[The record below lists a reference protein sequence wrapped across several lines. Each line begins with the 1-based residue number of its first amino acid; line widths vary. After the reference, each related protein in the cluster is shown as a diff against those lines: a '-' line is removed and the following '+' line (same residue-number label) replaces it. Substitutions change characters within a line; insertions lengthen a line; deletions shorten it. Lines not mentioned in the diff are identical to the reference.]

1 MNNLNSLSGKKIL
14 VAITGSIAAVKAPIL
29 VSRLIKAGVEVKC
42 VMTKSASKLVSP
54 LSLSTLS
61 RNQCY
66 QDKDQWDDSQTKP
79 LHIALAEWA
88 ELIIVAPMS
97 ATSLSKFTCGN
108 ADGLLASILLASKSQ
123 IVIAAAMNTSMWENQ
138 SVKKNWNYLKTIE
151 QVISLEPSKGLLAC
165 DRVGDG
171 KMVSLDIIELASE
184 SAFIFNSENKF
195 LTKDLK
201 NIRFLVSAGPTVED
215 LDAARQL
222 TNRSSGKMGVLIAQA
237 AKLRGADVD
246 LVHGPISVQED
257 LLEGLNT
264 YPVRSSSEMGAKIN
278 DLQPYAQV
286 IVMAAA
292 VSDFKKIS
300 PSEQKI
306 SKEFFLQS
314 IVDDLEMTSDL
325 IKTQT
330 AKRLENQIFLGFAA
344 ETGSDQEII
353 EKGENKR
360 ILKGCDLLM
369 ANPIDRDG
377 QGFDKNF
384 NSGFL
389 LGPKKMV
396 KNLSFSTKL
405 SISHQ
410 LLDEI
415 RNLKSKISINF

>member
-1 MNNLNSLSGKKIL
+1 MNNSTLSGKKIL
-14 VAITGSIAAVKAPIL
+14 VAVTGSIAAVKAPIL
-29 VSRLIKAGVEVKC
+29 VSRLIKAGVEVRC
-42 VMTKSASKLVSP
+42 VITQSAAKLVSP

-61 RNQCY
+61 RNKCY
-66 QDKDQWDDSQTKP
+66 QDKDQWEDSQTKP

-97 ATSLSKFTCGN
+97 ASSLSKFTSGN
-108 ADGLLASILLASKSQ
+108 ADGLLASILLAAQSQ
-123 IVIAAAMNTSMWENQ
+123 IVIAPAMNTSMWSNQ
-138 SVKKNWNYLKTIE
+138 SVKKNWNHTKTNDQI
-151 QVISLEPSKGLLAC
+151 ISLEPFEGLLAC
-165 DRVGDG
+165 DRFGDG
-171 KMVSLDIIELASE
+171 KMVNLDIIELASE
-184 SAFIFNSENKF
+184 SAFIFHEKNKF

-201 NIRFLVSAGPTVED
+201 GIRFLVSAGPTVED

-222 TNRSSGKMGVLIAQA
+222 TNRSSGRMGVLISQA

-264 YPVRSSSEMGAKIN
+264 YSVRTSNEMGAKID
-278 DLQPYAQV
+278 DLQPSAQV

-292 VSDFKKIS
+292 VSDFKKNS
-300 PSEQKI
+300 PSKKKI
-306 SKEFFLQS
+306 SKEFFIKS
-314 IVDDLEMTSDL
+314 IFDDLEMTTDL
-325 IKTQT
+325 IRNQT
-330 AKRLENQIFLGFAA
+330 RKKLENQIFLGFAA
-344 ETGSDQEII
+344 ETGSDNEII
-353 EKGENKR
+353 EKGEKKR
-360 ILKGCDLLM
+360 VLKGCDLLM
-369 ANPIDRDG
+369 ANPIDRAG

-415 RNLKSKISINF
+415 RNLKS

>member
-1 MNNLNSLSGKKIL
+1 MNNSTLSGKKIL
-14 VAITGSIAAVKAPIL
+14 VAVTGSIAAVKAPIL
-29 VSRLIKAGVEVKC
+29 VSRLIKAGVEVRC
-42 VMTKSASKLVSP
+42 VITQSAAKLVSP

-61 RNQCY
+61 RNKCY
-66 QDKDQWDDSQTKP
+66 QDKDQWEDSQTKP

-97 ATSLSKFTCGN
+97 ATSLSKFTSGN
-108 ADGLLASILLASKSQ
+108 ADGLLASILLAAQSQ
-123 IVIAAAMNTSMWENQ
+123 IVIAPAMNTSMWSNQ
-138 SVKKNWNYLKTIE
+138 SVKKNWNHTKTNDQI
-151 QVISLEPSKGLLAC
+151 ISLEPSEGLLAC
-165 DRVGDG
+165 DRFGDG
-171 KMVSLDIIELASE
+171 KMVNLDIIELASE
-184 SAFIFNSENKF
+184 SAFIFHEKNKF

-201 NIRFLVSAGPTVED
+201 GIRFLVSAGPTVED

-222 TNRSSGKMGVLIAQA
+222 TNRSSGRMGILISQA

-264 YPVRSSSEMGAKIN
+264 YSVRTSNEMGAKID
-278 DLQPYAQV
+278 DLQPSAQV

-292 VSDFKKIS
+292 VSDFKKNS
-300 PSEQKI
+300 PSKKKI
-306 SKEFFLQS
+306 SKEFFIKS
-314 IVDDLEMTSDL
+314 IFDDLEMTTDL
-325 IKTQT
+325 IKNQT
-330 AKRLENQIFLGFAA
+330 RKKLENQIFLGFAA
-344 ETGSDQEII
+344 ETGSDNEII
-353 EKGENKR
+353 EKGEKKR
-360 ILKGCDLLM
+360 VLKGCDLLM
-369 ANPIDRDG
+369 ANPIDRAG

-405 SISHQ
+405 AISHQ

-415 RNLKSKISINF
+415 RNLK

>member
-1 MNNLNSLSGKKIL
+1 MINSTSLSGKKIL
-14 VAITGSIAAVKAPIL
+14 VAVTGSIAAVKAPIL
-29 VSRLIKAGVEVKC
+29 VSRLIKAGAEVKC
-42 VMTKSASKLVSP
+42 VITQSATNLVSP

-61 RNQCY
+61 RNKCY
-66 QDKDQWDDSQTKP
+66 QDKDQWADSQTKP

-88 ELIIVAPMS
+88 ELIIVAPLS
-97 ATSLSKFTCGN
+97 ATSLSKFTSGS

-138 SVKKNWNYLKTIE
+138 SVKKNWNYLKTID
-151 QVISLEPSKGLLAC
+151 QVITLEPCEGLLAC
-165 DRVGDG
+165 DRFGDG
-171 KMVSLDIIELASE
+171 KMVNLDIIELASE
-184 SAFIFNSENKF
+184 SAFIFHEKNKF

-201 NIRFLVSAGPTVED
+201 GIRFLVSAGPTVED

-222 TNRSSGKMGVLIAQA
+222 TNRSSGRMGVLISQA

-264 YPVRSSSEMGAKIN
+264 YSVRTSNEMGAKID
-278 DLQPYAQV
+278 DLQPSAQV

-292 VSDFKKIS
+292 VSDFKKNS
-300 PSEQKI
+300 PSKKKI
-306 SKEFFLQS
+306 SKEFFIKS
-314 IVDDLEMTSDL
+314 IFDDLEMTTDL
-325 IKTQT
+325 IKNQT
-330 AKRLENQIFLGFAA
+330 RKKLENQIFLGFAA
-344 ETGSDQEII
+344 ETGSDKEII
-353 EKGENKR
+353 EKGEKKR
-360 ILKGCDLLM
+360 VLKGCDLLM

-405 SISHQ
+405 AISHQ

-415 RNLKSKISINF
+415 RNLK

>member
-1 MNNLNSLSGKKIL
+1 MNNSTLSGKKIL
-14 VAITGSIAAVKAPIL
+14 VAVTGSIAAVKAPIL
-29 VSRLIKAGVEVKC
+29 VSRLIKAGVEVRC
-42 VMTKSASKLVSP
+42 VITQSAAKLVSP

-61 RNQCY
+61 RNKCY
-66 QDKDQWDDSQTKP
+66 QDKDQWEDSQTKP

-97 ATSLSKFTCGN
+97 ATSLSKFTSGN
-108 ADGLLASILLASKSQ
+108 ADGLLASILLAAQSQ
-123 IVIAAAMNTSMWENQ
+123 IVIAPAMNTSMWSNL
-138 SVKKNWNYLKTIE
+138 SVKKNWNHIKTNDQI
-151 QVISLEPSKGLLAC
+151 ISLEPSEGLLAC
-165 DRVGDG
+165 DRFGDG
-171 KMVSLDIIELASE
+171 KMVNLDIIELASE
-184 SAFIFNSENKF
+184 SAFIFHEKNKF

-201 NIRFLVSAGPTVED
+201 GIRFLVSAGPTVED

-222 TNRSSGKMGVLIAQA
+222 TNRSSGRMGVLISQA

-264 YPVRSSSEMGAKIN
+264 YAVRSSTEMGEKID
-278 DLQPYAQV
+278 DLQPSAQV

-292 VSDFKKIS
+292 VSDFKKNS
-300 PSEQKI
+300 PSKKKI
-306 SKEFFLQS
+306 SKEFFIKS
-314 IVDDLEMTSDL
+314 IFDDLEMTTDL
-325 IKTQT
+325 IKNQT
-330 AKRLENQIFLGFAA
+330 RKKLENQIFLGFAA
-344 ETGSDQEII
+344 ETGNDNEII
-353 EKGENKR
+353 EKGEKKR
-360 ILKGCDLLM
+360 VLKGCDLLM
-369 ANPIDRDG
+369 ANPIDRAG

-415 RNLKSKISINF
+415 RNLKS

>member
-1 MNNLNSLSGKKIL
+1 MNNLTSLSRKKIL
-14 VAITGSIAAVKAPIL
+14 VAVTGSIAAIKTPLL
-29 VSRLIKAGVEVKC
+29 VSRLIKAGAEVKC
-42 VMTKSASKLVSP
+42 VVTQSASRLVSP

-61 RNQCY
+61 RNKCY
-66 QDKDQWDDSQTKP
+66 QDKDQWDESQTKP

-97 ATSLSKFTCGN
+97 ATSLSKFSSGN
-108 ADGLLASILLASKSQ
+108 ADGLLASILLASQSQ
-123 IVIAAAMNTSMWENQ
+123 IVVAAAMNTSMWENQ
-138 SVKKNWNYLKTIE
+138 SVKKNWNYVKSLDQI
-151 QVISLEPSKGLLAC
+151 ISLEPSEGLLAC

-171 KMVSLDIIELASE
+171 KMVNLDIIELASE
-184 SAFIFNSENKF
+184 SAFIFNEENKF

-201 NIRFLVSAGPTVED
+201 GLRFLVSAGPTVED

-222 TNRSSGKMGVLIAQA
+222 TNRSSGRMGVLIAQA

-246 LVHGPISVQED
+246 LVHGPISFEED

-264 YPVRSSSEMGAKIN
+264 YPVRSSDEMGSKID
-278 DLQPYAQV
+278 DLQPSAQV

-292 VSDFKKIS
+292 VSDFKKNS
-300 PSEQKI
+300 PSEKKI
-306 SKEFFLQS
+306 SKEFFVKS
-314 IVDDLEMTSDL
+314 IFDGLEMTTDL
-325 IKTQT
+325 LKNQTQ
-330 AKRLENQIFLGFAA
+330 KKLENQIFLGFAA
-344 ETGSDQEII
+344 ETGSDNEII
-353 EKGENKR
+353 KKAEKKR
-360 ILKGCDLLM
+360 VLKGCDLLM
-369 ANPIDRDG
+369 ANPIDRPG

-415 RNLKSKISINF
+415 RNLKS

>member
-1 MNNLNSLSGKKIL
+1 MNNLTLAGKKIL
-14 VAITGSIAAVKAPIL
+14 VAVTGSIAAVKAPIL
-29 VSRLIKAGVEVKC
+29 VSRLIKAGVEVRC
-42 VMTKSASKLVSP
+42 VITQSAAKLVSP

-61 RNQCY
+61 RNKCY
-66 QDKDQWDDSQTKP
+66 QDKDQWEDSQTKP

-97 ATSLSKFTCGN
+97 ATSLSKFTSGN
-108 ADGLLASILLASKSQ
+108 ADGLLASILLAAQSQ
-123 IVIAAAMNTSMWENQ
+123 IVIAPAMNTSMWSNQ
-138 SVKKNWNYLKTIE
+138 SVKKNWNHTKTNDQI
-151 QVISLEPSKGLLAC
+151 ISLEPSEGLLAC
-165 DRVGDG
+165 DRFGDG
-171 KMVSLDIIELASE
+171 KMVNLDIIELASE
-184 SAFIFNSENKF
+184 SAFIFHEKNKF

-201 NIRFLVSAGPTVED
+201 GIRFLVSAGPTVED

-222 TNRSSGKMGVLIAQA
+222 TNRSSGRMGVLISQA

-264 YPVRSSSEMGAKIN
+264 YSVRTSNEMGAKID
-278 DLQPYAQV
+278 DLQPSAQV

-292 VSDFKKIS
+292 VSDFKKNS
-300 PSEQKI
+300 PSKKKI
-306 SKEFFLQS
+306 SKEFFIKS
-314 IVDDLEMTSDL
+314 IFDDLEMTTDL
-325 IKTQT
+325 IKNQT
-330 AKRLENQIFLGFAA
+330 RKKLENQIFLGFAA
-344 ETGSDQEII
+344 ETGSDNEII
-353 EKGENKR
+353 EKGEKKR
-360 ILKGCDLLM
+360 VLKGCDLLM
-369 ANPIDRDG
+369 ANPIDRAG

-415 RNLKSKISINF
+415 RNLKS

>member
-1 MNNLNSLSGKKIL
+1 MNNSTLSGKKIL
-14 VAITGSIAAVKAPIL
+14 VAVTGSIAAVKAPIL
-29 VSRLIKAGVEVKC
+29 VSRLIKAGVEVRC
-42 VMTKSASKLVSP
+42 VITQSAAKLVSP

-61 RNQCY
+61 RNKCY
-66 QDKDQWDDSQTKP
+66 QDKDQWEDSQTKP

-97 ATSLSKFTCGN
+97 ATSLSKFTSGN
-108 ADGLLASILLASKSQ
+108 ADGLLASILLAAQSQ
-123 IVIAAAMNTSMWENQ
+123 IVIAPAMNTSMWSNQ
-138 SVKKNWNYLKTIE
+138 SVKKNWNHTKTNDQI
-151 QVISLEPSKGLLAC
+151 ISLEPSEGLLAC
-165 DRVGDG
+165 DRFGDG
-171 KMVSLDIIELASE
+171 KMVNLDIIELASE
-184 SAFIFNSENKF
+184 SAFIFHEKNKF

-201 NIRFLVSAGPTVED
+201 GIRFLVSAGPTVED

-222 TNRSSGKMGVLIAQA
+222 TNRSSGRMGVLISQA

-246 LVHGPISVQED
+246 LVHGPISLQED

-264 YPVRSSSEMGAKIN
+264 YSVKTSNEMGAKID
-278 DLQPYAQV
+278 DLQPSAQV

-292 VSDFKKIS
+292 VSDFKKNS
-300 PSEQKI
+300 PSKKKI
-306 SKEFFLQS
+306 SKEFFIKS
-314 IVDDLEMTSDL
+314 IFDDLEMTTDL
-325 IKTQT
+325 IRNQT
-330 AKRLENQIFLGFAA
+330 RKKLENQIFLGFAA
-344 ETGSDQEII
+344 ETGSDNEII
-353 EKGENKR
+353 EKGEKKR
-360 ILKGCDLLM
+360 VLKGCDLLM
-369 ANPIDRDG
+369 ANPIDRAG

-415 RNLKSKISINF
+415 RNLKS

>member
-1 MNNLNSLSGKKIL
+1 MNNLTSLSGKKIL
-14 VAITGSIAAVKAPIL
+14 VAVTGSIAAVKAPIL

-42 VMTKSASKLVSP
+42 VVTQSASKLVSP

-61 RNQCY
+61 RNKCY

-79 LHIALAEWA
+79 LHICLAEWA

-97 ATSLSKFTCGN
+97 ATSISKFTNGN

-123 IVIAAAMNTSMWENQ
+123 IVIAAAMNTSMWENE
-138 SVKKNWNYLKTIE
+138 SVKKNWNYIKTID
-151 QVISLEPSKGLLAC
+151 QVISLEPTDGLLAC

-171 KMVSLDIIELASE
+171 KMVNLDIIELASE
-184 SAFIFNSENKF
+184 SAFIFNAENKF

-201 NIRFLVSAGPTVED
+201 NTRVLVSAGPTVED

-222 TNRSSGKMGVLIAQA
+222 TNRSSGRMGVLIAQA
-237 AKLRGADVD
+237 AKLRGAVVD

-264 YPVRSSSEMGAKIN
+264 YPVRSSSEMAAKI
-278 DLQPYAQV
+278 DELQPSAQA

-292 VSDFKKIS
+292 VSDFKKNS
-300 PSEQKI
+300 PSDQKI
-306 SKEFFLQS
+306 SKEFFLKS
-314 IVDDLEMTSDL
+314 IFNELEMTSDL
-325 IKTQT
+325 IKNQT
-330 AKRLENQIFLGFAA
+330 SKKLENQIFLGFAA
-344 ETGSDQEII
+344 ETGSDHEII
-353 EKGENKR
+353 QKGESKR
-360 ILKGCDLLM
+360 VLKGCDLLM

-396 KNLSFSTKL
+396 KNLSFATKL

-415 RNLKSKISINF
+415 RNIKSKIY